1 MQALLATCSLRAGTG
16 AGRVSADF
24 GSEQLMQTTSFKS
37 YALTTLLLL
46 LSACASV
53 PPPQPLPP
61 QQAPVQNLLGE
72 TDDLGLV
79 ADQALQLAQRY
90 GKDQVL
96 VVLDIDNT
104 LLAME
109 QGLGSDQWYDWQ
121 KELQSEDPCSDMLVS
136 DRLAVQGAL
145 YFASAMRP
153 TQPDAAEQVSR
164 LQNAGLMIIVLTSRG
179 ADFRLQTFRELRRNG
194 FSFWSS
200 ALPPKRGYPAP
211 FVPEGGSRPALYED
225 GVFLTAGQHKG
236 AMLKALLDR
245 TGTDYPAIVV
255 MADDKKPHLQAVM
268 ETFSGTGTSVH
279 GWRYAGEDGAVAT
292 LDQAAAASQWDSIR
306 PALQKVQQIMG
317 PDNFDFPEYVVP
329 TGCDSLP

>member
-1 MQALLATCSLRAGTG
+1 MQSTSSKVTALL
-16 AGRVSADF
+16 V
-24 GSEQLMQTTSFKS
+24 
-37 YALTTLLLL
+37 LL
-46 LSACASV
+46 LSLTACAAS
-53 PPPQPLPP
+53 PPSQPMLP
-61 QQAPVQNLLGE
+61 QAPVVQNLLGT

-79 ADQALQLAQRY
+79 ADQALQMAESH

-109 QGLGSDQWYDWQ
+109 QGLGSDQWYEWQ

-145 YFASAMRP
+145 YFASAMRL
-153 TQPDAAEQVSR
+153 TQADAAEQVSR
-164 LQNAGLMIIVLTSRG
+164 LQDAGLTVIVLTSRG

-236 AMLKALLDR
+236 VMLKALLDR
-245 TGTDYPAIVV
+245 TGTEYPAIVL
-255 MADDKKPHLQAVM
+255 MADDKRRNLQAVM
-268 ETFSGTGTSVH
+268 ETFSGTGTSIH
-279 GWRYAGEDGAVAT
+279 GWRYSGEDGSVAS
-292 LDQAAAASQWDSIR
+292 LDQANAVSQWESIR
-306 PALQKVQQIMG
+306 PALQEIQQIMG
-317 PDNFDFPEYVVP
+317 PDNFDLPEYVAP
-329 TGCDSLP
+329 MGCDSLP